1 MKISSITFSSRLCQ
15 AAVSCALTAILS
27 GCSGSLA
34 VESTVPDQLPSIKNE
49 KQPAPESVAE
59 QNVATPAQG
68 TTEKPAESAT
78 TVTTGLQPKLTK
90 VDPAQLVGQWKDS
103 FFGTRTLVLKP
114 DGTAK
119 MVLDLDFTGRLLY
132 GKRLE
137 FDMIWSVEGAV
148 VTIDVLSGRPEKPA
162 KSAMSTWGDRYVYLL
177 DCVEDHQV
185 EMRDSDGSMS
195 HVLRRVSDDP
205 STANER

>member
-1 MKISSITFSSRLCQ
+1 MKNHSIAFGSRLCW
-15 AAVSCALTAILS
+15 AMTSFALVAVLP

-34 VESTVPDQLPSIKNE
+34 VES
-49 KQPAPESVAE
+49 PAPPQTPVVTSEERSTPESATE
-59 QNVATPAQG
+59 KNVTTTPQV
-68 TTEKPAESAT
+68 TPEKPAEPTA

-119 MVLDLDFTGRLLY
+119 MILDLDFTGRLLY

-137 FDMIWSVEGAV
+137 FDMVWSVDGAV
-148 VTIDVLSGRPEKPA
+148 VTIDILSGHPEKSA
-162 KSAMSTWGDRYVYLL
+162 KSAMNTWGERYVYLL

-195 HVLRRVSDDP
+195 HVLRRVPDET
-205 STANER
+205 STP